1 MDLFTFTTKTAYINS
16 LSTIKELENELRNL
30 HKTVNTSSYYLG
42 NKKIDNSVNIEEL
55 ARPFM
60 LYTQCLKRFEEKSK
74 QKLPGYLYD
83 IRSIGA
89 TVILDVIVNKD
100 LQVTYEQYID
110 IFKYMG
116 TKDIVFPPAS
126 NNSKLD
132 LKSGLGVVIKL
143 AQIVGSNP
151 NPYTLNYGRVTP
163 SFLFSNLCYDNSVR
177 ASILQAIAIRQ
188 TMLNDKPYTVLE
200 DFLKTTLQSTTE
212 TFDYNTEEIVNMSK
226 ILTSATVEYAG
237 LENA

>member
-16 LSTIKELENELRNL
+16 LNTVKELENELRNL
-30 HKTVNTSSYYLG
+30 RNTVNTSSYYLG
-42 NKKIDNSVNIEEL
+42 NKKIDNSVNIEEF

-74 QKLPGYLYD
+74 QRLPEYLYD
-83 IRSIGA
+83 IRSTRA
-89 TVILDVIVNKD
+89 TVILDVIVSKD
-100 LQVTYEQYID
+100 LQLTYEQYID
-110 IFKYMG
+110 IFKHMG
-116 TKDIVFPPAS
+116 TKDIIFPPAS

-132 LKSGLGVVIKL
+132 LKSGLGAVIKL

-151 NPYTLNYGRVTP
+151 NPYTLNYSKVTP
-163 SFLFSNLCYDNSVR
+163 SFLFSTLCYENMVR

-188 TMLNDKPYTVLE
+188 TILNDKPYTILE
-200 DFLKTTLQSTTE
+200 NFLKTMLQSTTD
-212 TFDYNTEEIVNMSK
+212 TFDYQTEAIINMSK
-226 ILTSATVEYAG
+226 ILTSATAEYAG